1 MNNTLAKRSNANSQ
15 PATFGNVLD
24 NLFQNSLRRFFDDNF
39 WDADQPLNTGMV
51 PVNIREKEQH
61 YELDF
66 IAPGC
71 RKEDFSIQIDRNLL
85 TVSMQ
90 HKETSQQE
98 APQGG
103 WERNEYVQRAFSR
116 SFTLDDTVDT
126 EKIDAHYVD
135 GILRLTLGKSEKAA
149 QQSRSITVQ
158 KHH

>member
-1 MNNTLAKRSNANSQ
+1 MNNTLAKRSNANSH

-39 WDADQPLNTGMV
+39 WDTEQPLNSGTV

-71 RKEDFSIQIDRNLL
+71 RKEDFTIQIDRNVL
-85 TVSMQ
+85 TVSLQ
-90 HKETSQQE
+90 HEESAQQE
-98 APQGG
+98 APSAG
-103 WERNEYVQRAFSR
+103 WERSEFVQRAFSR
-116 SFTLDDTVDT
+116 SFTLDDTVDP
-126 EKIDAHYVD
+126 EKIEARYAD

-149 QQSRSITVQ
+149 QQSRTITVQ
-158 KHH
+158 